1 MISYIPNN
9 EELISDLMTCYA
21 CKFSRE
27 GSKAMIQWIY
37 DIYPDEEVF
46 QWDPVAIGCDWS
58 EWESLE
64 EWGESYFGGRQEM
77 IDGVDC
83 VSLAELDERIEDY
96 IHYNGCLIHFEGG
109 VLVSSF

>member
-1 MISYIPNN
+1 MIAYIPNS
-9 EELISDLMTCYA
+9 EELISDLMTCYT

-27 GSKAMIQWIY
+27 GAKAMIEYID
-37 DIYPDEEVF
+37 DIYHGCEPF

-77 IDGVDC
+77 IDGVNC
-83 VSLAELDERIEDY
+83 VSLAELEDCILDY
-96 IHYNGCLIHFEGG
+96 IHDHGSLIEFDGG
-109 VLVSSF
+109 ILVSSF